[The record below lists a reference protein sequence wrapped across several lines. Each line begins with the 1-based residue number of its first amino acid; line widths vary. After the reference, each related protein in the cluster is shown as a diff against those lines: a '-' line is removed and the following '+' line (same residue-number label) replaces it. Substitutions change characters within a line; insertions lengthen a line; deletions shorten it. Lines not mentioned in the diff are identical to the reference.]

1 MMLICL
7 FPESEKYLRTCPNY
21 PQKSNIRPICKE
33 TCRTTWR
40 AGKTV
45 KQSQVLLLC
54 LLRVF
59 TFIGSDCCSQRRDV
73 PNPWPRER
81 RMGNKQDQSGPKQR
95 ISHRTLRRQNMQ
107 SIKYL
112 RTADASKYRSNQC
125 NVAND
130 SNNNTFQIVQPPYFS
145 VLLNLVT
152 PGRLLWMQFYFITD
166 QLSKV

>member
-1 MMLICL
+1 
-7 FPESEKYLRTCPNY
+7 
-21 PQKSNIRPICKE
+21 
-33 TCRTTWR
+33 
-40 AGKTV
+40 
-45 KQSQVLLLC
+45 
-54 LLRVF
+54 
-59 TFIGSDCCSQRRDV
+59 
-73 PNPWPRER
+73 
-81 RMGNKQDQSGPKQR
+81 MGNKQDQSGPKQQ

-112 RTADASKYRSNQC
+112 CTADANG
-125 NVAND
+125 AND